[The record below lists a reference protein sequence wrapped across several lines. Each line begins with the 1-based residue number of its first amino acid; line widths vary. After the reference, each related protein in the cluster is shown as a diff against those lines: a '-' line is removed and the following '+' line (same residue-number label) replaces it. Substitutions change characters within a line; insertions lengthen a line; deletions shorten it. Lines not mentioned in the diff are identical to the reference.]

1 MDFAEKLLATR
12 RGTVLLGIA
21 AAVLAAILLV
31 VYLNRYRASFKSSN
45 VAAQVLVAQRL
56 IQAGAPGNLIA
67 SGRQFQV
74 ASIAKGEVRPGAI
87 TDPSTLRGLVATRDI
102 YGGQQLTMADFTTA
116 APDALQTKL
125 TGTDRAIQLPFDAPH
140 GLTGQI
146 QAGDHVDVYA
156 LLNVQGP
163 TGTHPSITQL
173 MDNALVLRTPATGA
187 ASGTVVLRGKGLKTA
202 ELAWASDNGKL
213 WLVLR
218 PASGAKPVKPGLVTL
233 QGLLLGTRP
242 VR

>member
-12 RGTVLLGIA
+12 RGTVIIGIV

-31 VYLNRYRASFKSSN
+31 VYLNRYRASLKSSN
-45 VAAQVLVAQRL
+45 VDVSVLVAQRL

-74 ASIAKGEVRPGAI
+74 ASIAKSEIRPGAI
-87 TDPSTLRGLVATRDI
+87 TDPSTLRGLVATHDI
-102 YGGQQLTMADFTTA
+102 YSGQQLTMADFSTTT
-116 APDALQTKL
+116 PDALQTRL

-140 GLTGQI
+140 GMSGQI
-146 QAGDHVDVYA
+146 QAGDHVDVYVILA
-156 LLNVQGP
+156 VQGP
-163 TGTHPSITQL
+163 TGTHPAIKQL
-173 MDNALVLRTPATGA
+173 MENALVLRTPASGA
-187 ASGTVVLRGKGLKTA
+187 ASGTVVLRGKGVKTA
-202 ELAWASDNGKL
+202 ELAWASDNGKI

-218 PASGAKPVKPGLVTL
+218 PASGAKPVKPGLVTM
-233 QGLLLGTRP
+233 QQLLIGARP

>member
-12 RGTVLLGIA
+12 RGTVILGIA

-31 VYLNRYRASFKSSN
+31 VYLNRYRASLRSSSTD
-45 VAAQVLVAQRL
+45 VSVLVAQRL
-56 IQAGAPGNLIA
+56 IQAGAPGNLVA

-74 ASIAKGEVRPGAI
+74 ASIAKSQIRAGAI
-87 TDPSTLRGLVATRDI
+87 TDPSTLRGLVATHDI
-102 YGGQQLTMADFTTA
+102 YAGQQLTMADFATTT
-116 APDALQTKL
+116 PDALQTRL
-125 TGTDRAIQLPFDAPH
+125 AGTDRAIQLPFDAPH
-140 GLTGQI
+140 GMSGQI

-156 LLNVQGP
+156 LLSVQGP

-173 MDNALVLRTPATGA
+173 MANALVLRTPASGA

-202 ELAWASDNGKL
+202 EMAWASDNGRL

-218 PASGAKPVKPGLVTL
+218 PASGAKPVRPGLVTL
-233 QGLLLGTRP
+233 QQLLLGSRP